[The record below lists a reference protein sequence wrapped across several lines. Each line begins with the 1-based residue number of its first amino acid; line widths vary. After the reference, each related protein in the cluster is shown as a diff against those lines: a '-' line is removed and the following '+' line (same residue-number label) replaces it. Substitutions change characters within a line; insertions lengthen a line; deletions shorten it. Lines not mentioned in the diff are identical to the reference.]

1 MTTSISVQLL
11 SIFFFSRHLELLG
24 CVSPEYPF
32 MLMEA
37 TTYSVVFF
45 VSHMIIFSHY
55 STIFFLIPLCSLFGF
70 EGKKNRLSPW
80 EGTARLWSRLLSL
93 LHFLPFLPSFSFFLS
108 FCVL

>member
-1 MTTSISVQLL
+1 MKTTTKIIINDNINFRSVALN
-11 SIFFFSRHLELLG
+11 IFFSRHLELLG

-70 EGKKNRLSPW
+70 EGKKI
-80 EGTARLWSRLLSL
+80 
-93 LHFLPFLPSFSFFLS
+93 
-108 FCVL
+108 V